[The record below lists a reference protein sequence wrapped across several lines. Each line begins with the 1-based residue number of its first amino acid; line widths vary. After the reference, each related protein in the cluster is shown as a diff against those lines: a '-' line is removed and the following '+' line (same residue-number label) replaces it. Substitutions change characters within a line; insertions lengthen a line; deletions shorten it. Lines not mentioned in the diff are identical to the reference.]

1 MITNTSKKEYI
12 KMTNVAS
19 KNQHLLLSSVCGFV
33 LFSLFGPDGFKEEF
47 RCFCGY
53 NCTSTSTIV

>member
-33 LFSLFGPDGFKEEF
+33 LFSLFGPDGFKIIKNNSY
-47 RCFCGY
+47 GDNNSNSAY
-53 NCTSTSTIV
+53 N